1 MNTMPK
7 TINSQLKIKQIDIT
21 NTYKDINRF
30 NQFNI
35 LFFINNIRI
44 LMTMKAINGINS
56 KNTVAIEQICRNGLT
71 IVSILV
77 DGSGAWVDI
86 RIGQKNKIIIPAA
99 TAMLIIDRYIF
110 LMTFIQSPLCICNL
124 RTITKSYVKLLSL
137 NILLKL
143 QR

>member
-1 MNTMPK
+1 MDMNTMPK

-56 KNTVAIEQICRNGLT
+56 KNTVAIE
-71 IVSILV
+71 
-77 DGSGAWVDI
+77 
-86 RIGQKNKIIIPAA
+86 
-99 TAMLIIDRYIF
+99 
-110 LMTFIQSPLCICNL
+110 
-124 RTITKSYVKLLSL
+124 
-137 NILLKL
+137 
-143 QR
+143 

>member
-1 MNTMPK
+1 MDMNTMPK

-56 KNTVAIEQICRNGLT
+56 KNTFAIE
-71 IVSILV
+71 
-77 DGSGAWVDI
+77 
-86 RIGQKNKIIIPAA
+86 
-99 TAMLIIDRYIF
+99 
-110 LMTFIQSPLCICNL
+110 
-124 RTITKSYVKLLSL
+124 
-137 NILLKL
+137 
-143 QR
+143 